1 MSRETSP
8 NTARPGNM
16 SLLASHLL
24 QGPRNP
30 VPQYLI
36 VVMLVA
42 IFFVNPL
49 ALMSGSSTLQFSS
62 HSVGS
67 ARTLN
72 SYSEDMED
80 SWAVYGALWAFRLA
94 MAVLC
99 FGWATLKCVP
109 NLSGG
114 SQEAA
119 SYWRLR
125 KQADKDMQ
133 NVSTAIAACM
143 WLVEKSRT
151 YVSCFVSRV
160 SI

>member
-1 MSRETSP
+1 M
-8 NTARPGNM
+8 
-16 SLLASHLL
+16 
-24 QGPRNP
+24 
-30 VPQYLI
+30 

-49 ALMSGSSTLQFSS
+49 ALLSGSSSLQFSS
-62 HSVGS
+62 HSVGG
-67 ARTLN
+67 ARTLS
-72 SYSEDMED
+72 SYQEEVED

-109 NLSGG
+109 NLSGS
-114 SQEAA
+114 SQEAV

-133 NVSTAIAACM
+133 NVSNGLAACFI
-143 WLVEKSRT
+143 
-151 YVSCFVSRV
+151 YC
-160 SI
+160 